1 MNDRSKQGS
10 KQPIVLSLLKD
21 AQSAARQA
29 LGATQPIEVARLLRD
44 EMAEALAEP
53 TCPGGFGPA
62 PVCDRGTLTMVNGA
76 EAGSVFR
83 LGASTVVG
91 RSPECEVL
99 IDHVGISRRHARI
112 VREAET
118 EYVVQD
124 LGSRNGTTVRGQP
137 ITRTRL
143 VDGDRIGF
151 GPVFFRFALADEKEV
166 LALKQRYE
174 FSVVDGLTGALNRKH
189 FDDRL
194 IVELAYAKRHQSE
207 VSLLLLDVDH
217 FKTINDRFGHQAGDS
232 VLRQLAAAIKATLR
246 AEDVFARYGGEEFA
260 IIARRSGIEDA
271 FAFAERVR
279 KVVESSQFVHE
290 GTPVSVTVSLGV
302 AALNDCAEPSVD
314 QLVRRADSALYAAKA
329 AGRNCS
335 KRAAR

>member
-1 MNDRSKQGS
+1 MSDGS
-10 KQPIVLSLLKD
+10 KHGSKRPIVLSLVKD
-21 AQSAARQA
+21 GPGTRQS
-29 LGATQPIEVARLLRD
+29 LSATQPIDVGRFLRD

-83 LGASTVVG
+83 LAAATVVG
-91 RSPECEVL
+91 RSPDCEVH
-99 IDHVGISRRHARI
+99 IDHAGISRRHARI

-118 EYVVQD
+118 EYFVQD

-137 ITRTRL
+137 ITRSRL
-143 VDGDRIGF
+143 ADGDRIGF

-194 IVELAYAKRHQSE
+194 VVELAYAKRHQTE

-217 FKTINDRFGHQAGDS
+217 FKAINDRLGHQAGDS
-232 VLRQLAAAIKATLR
+232 VLRQLAAAIKVTLR
-246 AEDVFARYGGEEFA
+246 VEDVFARYGGEEFA
-260 IIARRSGIEDA
+260 IIARRIGGEDA

-279 KVVESSQFVHE
+279 KMIETSEFVHE
-290 GTPVSVTVSLGV
+290 GTPVSATVSIGV
-302 AALNDCAEPSVD
+302 AALSDCAEPSVD
-314 QLVRRADSALYAAKA
+314 HLVRLADAALYAAKA

-335 KRAAR
+335 LRSAH

>member
-1 MNDRSKQGS
+1 MTDRSKQGS
-10 KQPIVLSLLKD
+10 KRPIVLSLVKD
-21 AQSAARQA
+21 AQSVARQA
-29 LGATQPIEVARLLRD
+29 LRTTQPIDVARLLRD

-53 TCPGGFGPA
+53 TCPGAFGPA

-91 RSPECEVL
+91 RSPECEVH

-112 VREAET
+112 LREAET
-118 EYVVQD
+118 DYVVQD

-137 ITRTRL
+137 ITSTRL
-143 VDGDRIGF
+143 ADGDRIGF

-194 IVELAYAKRHQSE
+194 IVELAYAKRHHSE

-217 FKTINDRFGHQAGDS
+217 FKSINDRFGHQAGDS

-260 IIARRSGIEDA
+260 IIARRSSGEDA
-271 FAFAERVR
+271 FAFAERIR
-279 KVVESSQFVHE
+279 KVVESSDFVHE
-290 GTPVSVTVSLGV
+290 GTPVSVAISLGV
-302 AALNDCAEPSVD
+302 AALNDCTEPSVD
-314 QLVRRADSALYAAKA
+314 QLVRLADSALYAAKA

-335 KRAAR
+335 RRAAH